1 MGFAEEGGEG
11 VCEDEMV
18 QSPSDGD
25 SPAPGT
31 RELGQRARREAPRL
45 SAAPPTPAGLVPPSP
60 RLAASRYTDGKMERK
75 EGGDTHAWVTART
88 TGDPGGDPRAAPSG
102 DTEGA
107 FAPWL

>member
-1 MGFAEEGGEG
+1 M
-11 VCEDEMV
+11 CEDEMV
-18 QSPSDGD
+18 QSPSDGN
-25 SPAPGT
+25 SPALASWARGPGGRHRASRLPPPLGWSRPHPGSQLRGT
-31 RELGQRARREAPRL
+31 R
-45 SAAPPTPAGLVPPSP
+45 
-60 RLAASRYTDGKMERK
+60 MERK

>member
-31 RELGQRARREAPRL
+31 RERGQRARREAPRL
-45 SAAPPTPAGLVPPSP
+45 SAAPLLGW
-60 RLAASRYTDGKMERK
+60 SRPHPGSQLRGTRMERK

>member
-1 MGFAEEGGEG
+1 MGFAEERGEG

-18 QSPSDGD
+18 QPPSDGD

-31 RELGQRARREAPRL
+31 RERGQRARREAPRL
-45 SAAPPTPAGLVPPSP
+45 PAAPPLGW
-60 RLAASRYTDGKMERK
+60 SRPHPGSQLRGTRMERK

-88 TGDPGGDPRAAPSG
+88 TGDPGGDPRAAPIG